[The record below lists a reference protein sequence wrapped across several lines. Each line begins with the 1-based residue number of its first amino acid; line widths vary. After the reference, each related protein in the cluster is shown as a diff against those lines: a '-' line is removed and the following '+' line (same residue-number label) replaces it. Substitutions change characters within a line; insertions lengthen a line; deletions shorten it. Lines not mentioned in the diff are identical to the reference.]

1 MNTFVIITLV
11 ILIFLALSHPTPVGV
26 DTKAIVKKV
35 EKTAAKG
42 AKKAVKAGKK
52 VGKKLAK
59 RSTWQSAYAKLRKNP
74 ALGPIISSVTR
85 SNAYKQ
91 SAIFWKRNIHL

>member
-1 MNTFVIITLV
+1 MNTFVIITLIIV
-11 ILIFLALSHPTPVGV
+11 ILLALSHPTPIGAN
-26 DTKAIVKKV
+26 TKAIVKKV
-35 EKTAAKG
+35 EKTAVKG
-42 AKKAVKAGKK
+42 AKKATKAGKK

-91 SAIFWKRNIHL
+91 SANFSKQNIHL